1 LRVPGVHNVLNAT
14 ASVAVALELDQ
25 KPDAIRDALATFSGV
40 DRRFQIRGV
49 ERGVTV
55 IDDYG
60 HHPTEIRATLESA
73 RLGGYRR
80 ILVLFQPHR
89 YTRTSFLMDEF
100 AGAFN
105 QSDKLFL
112 MDIYAASEKP
122 IKGVSSETLA
132 DRVRDFGHRSVE
144 HVGSMENGI
153 DAIVETA
160 AEGDVVLTLGAGSVS
175 QAGDRILKALRGSH

>member
-1 LRVPGVHNVLNAT
+1 MIRRPPRSTLFPYTTLFR
-14 ASVAVALELDQ
+14 
-25 KPDAIRDALATFSGV
+25 AIREALATFSGV

-55 IDDYG
+55 VDDYG

-105 QSDKLFL
+105 QSDQLFL
-112 MDIYAASEKP
+112 MDIYAASDAP
-122 IKGVSSETLA
+122 IEGVTAEALA
-132 DRVRDFGHRSVE
+132 AQARAAGHKSVE
-144 HVGSMENGI
+144 FVGSMENGVE
-153 DAIVETA
+153 AIARAA
-160 AEGDVVLTLGAGSVS
+160 AE
-175 QAGDRILKALRGSH
+175 